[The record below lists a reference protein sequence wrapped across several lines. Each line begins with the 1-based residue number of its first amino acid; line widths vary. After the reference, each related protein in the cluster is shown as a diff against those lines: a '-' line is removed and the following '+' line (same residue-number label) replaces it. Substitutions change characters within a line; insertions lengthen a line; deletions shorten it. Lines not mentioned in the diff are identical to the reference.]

1 MIQTITKSYNEQ
13 HYKHFSVYG
22 RPSFKSTNVFW
33 EYFDL
38 LTSNFTE
45 KEITEVI
52 KNYKK
57 KSKSEIRISYNDK
70 EIEFFK
76 PNKYV
81 FPEFYIIL
89 KDEKDR

>member
-1 MIQTITKSYNEQ
+1 MITTITKSYDEQ

-22 RPSFKSTNVFW
+22 RPSFRSTNVFW

-38 LTSNFTE
+38 LVFNSAE

-52 KNYKK
+52 KNHKK
-57 KSKSEIRISYNDK
+57 KSKSKINISYSKDGVN
-70 EIEFFK
+70 FFK
-76 PNKYV
+76 PNKHV

-89 KDEKDR
+89 KDEK